1 MKKMEC
7 SVEVDSTTDKKAEK
21 NSFTVVLKGKEY
33 MTYEDNG
40 YEIIGMVE
48 VTHTVKCESKEM
60 ARRLGIDKLKTKK
73 LVVLKNRDEE
83 LPDFEPELPD
93 AMQEKLA

>member
-48 VTHTVKCESKEM
+48 VT
-60 ARRLGIDKLKTKK
+60 
-73 LVVLKNRDEE
+73 
-83 LPDFEPELPD
+83 
-93 AMQEKLA
+93 